1 MLLVVKNIEGQEVGT
16 IEVEDYVFGLRP
28 NKAVLHQAYVAQR
41 ANQRRGTAST
51 KTRGEVKGSTRK
63 VRPQKY
69 TGRSRQGSI
78 RAPHWRH
85 GGVVFGPK
93 PRDYSQR
100 LPKKMRRLA
109 IRSALSGKVA
119 DGELVVVDKLEMGR
133 PNTKEMARILRN
145 LGVER
150 SALVVTGEPD
160 RNVYLSVRNLEG
172 KKWLPAAYLNVVDL
186 LHHRHV
192 VMTEAAVRKAEELW
206 GREAERR
213 RALRRCGIRE

>member
-1 MLLVVKNIEGQEVGT
+1 VGS

-28 NKAVLHQAYVAQR
+28 NRAVLHQAYVAQR
-41 ANQRRGTAST
+41 ANQRRGTHST

-63 VRPQKY
+63 TRPQKY
-69 TGRSRQGSI
+69 TGRARQGSI
-78 RAPHWRH
+78 RAPHRKG

-109 IRSALSGKVA
+109 IRSALSAKAA
-119 DGELVVVDKLEMGR
+119 DGELIVLDRLELER
-133 PNTKEMARILRN
+133 PNTREMARILQN
-145 LGVER
+145 LGVDR

-160 RNVYLSVRNLEG
+160 RTVFLSVRNLE
-172 KKWLPAAYLNVVDL
+172 KKKCLPAAYLNVVDL
-186 LHHRHV
+186 LHHRYL

-206 GREAERR
+206 GEARDRERSLKR
-213 RALRRCGIRE
+213 

>member
-1 MLLVVKNIEGQEVGT
+1 VLLPVRNVEGQEVGS

-28 NKAVLHQAYVAQR
+28 NRAVLHQAYVAQR
-41 ANQRRGTAST
+41 ANQRRGTHST

-63 VRPQKY
+63 TRPQKY
-69 TGRSRQGSI
+69 TGRARQGSI
-78 RAPHWRH
+78 RAPHRKG

-109 IRSALSGKVA
+109 IRSALSAKAA
-119 DGELVVVDKLEMGR
+119 DGELIVLDRLELER
-133 PNTKEMARILRN
+133 PNTREMARILQN
-145 LGVER
+145 LGVDR

-160 RNVYLSVRNLEG
+160 RTVFLSVRNLE
-172 KKWLPAAYLNVVDL
+172 KKKCLPAAYLNVVDL
-186 LHHRHV
+186 LHHRYL

-206 GREAERR
+206 GEARDRERSLKR
-213 RALRRCGIRE
+213 

>member
-1 MLLVVKNIEGQEVGT
+1 VLLPVKNTEGQEVGT
-16 IEVEDYVFGLRP
+16 IEVEDYVFGIRP

-69 TGRSRQGSI
+69 TGRARQGSI

-119 DGELVVVDKLEMGR
+119 DGELIVVDRLELPR
-133 PNTKEMARILRN
+133 PSTKEMARILQN
-145 LGVER
+145 LGVDR

-160 RNVYLSVRNLEG
+160 RNVFLSVRNLER
-172 KKWLPAAYLNVVDL
+172 KKCLPAAYLNVVDL
-186 LHHRHV
+186 LHHRYV

-206 GREAERR
+206 GQEAERR
-213 RALRRCGIRE
+213 RALRRCGVRE

>member
-1 MLLVVKNIEGQEVGT
+1 MLLPVRNAEGQEVGS
-16 IEVEDYVFGLRP
+16 IEVEDYVFGIRP

-41 ANQRRGTAST
+41 ANQRRGTHST

-63 VRPQKY
+63 TRPQKY
-69 TGRSRQGSI
+69 TGRARQGSI
-78 RAPHWRH
+78 RAPHRRG

-109 IRSALSGKVA
+109 IRSALSAKAA
-119 DGELVVVDKLEMGR
+119 DGELIVLDRLELER
-133 PNTKEMARILRN
+133 PSTKEVARILQN
-145 LGVER
+145 LGVDR

-160 RNVYLSVRNLEG
+160 RTVFLSVRNLER
-172 KKWLPAAYLNVVDL
+172 KKCLPAAYLNVVDL
-186 LHHRHV
+186 LHHRYL

-206 GREAERR
+206 GEARDRE
-213 RALRRCGIRE
+213 RALRR

>member
-1 MLLVVKNIEGQEVGT
+1 MLLPVRNVEGQEVGS

-28 NKAVLHQAYVAQR
+28 NRAVLHQAYVAQR
-41 ANQRRGTAST
+41 ANQRRGTHST

-63 VRPQKY
+63 TRPQKY
-69 TGRSRQGSI
+69 TGRARQGSI
-78 RAPHWRH
+78 RAPHRKG

-109 IRSALSGKVA
+109 IRSALSAKAA
-119 DGELVVVDKLEMGR
+119 DGELIVLDRLELER
-133 PNTKEMARILRN
+133 PNTREMARILQN
-145 LGVER
+145 LGVDR

-160 RNVYLSVRNLEG
+160 RTVFLSVRNLE
-172 KKWLPAAYLNVVDL
+172 KKKCLPAAYLNVVDL
-186 LHHRHV
+186 LHHRYL

-206 GREAERR
+206 GEARDRERSLKR
-213 RALRRCGIRE
+213 